1 MQKRNFDS
9 TFCGSVP
16 LHQIN
21 LIQPYGMLLV
31 IRQADYKIVQV
42 SENIS
47 VAVGRQAPE
56 IVDTLLSDYI
66 PASQMKELQRKL
78 DEGLVN
84 KLPFTLTFTGSDGP
98 KDYLAITHL
107 SGEALILEIEEL
119 GQAGEDNSFINIY
132 QQLKYAM
139 AAINAAPSI
148 QVACET
154 AARQLKALSGYDKV
168 MVYQFDKDWNGT
180 VIAEE
185 QEPGMESYLGL
196 TFPASDI
203 PRQARAM
210 YLDNPY
216 RMIPNREYVP
226 VSLYPV
232 INPLTNA
239 FTDLSGC
246 NLRSVPA
253 VHLEYM
259 KNMEIMTSMS
269 CRILKDGQLWGLFS
283 CHHRTAYQLPYEGR
297 ALFELLSDIIA
308 ARIQSLYYKEQ
319 SDEYTKLHDVH
330 TRLIEQVFTGSDLPQ
345 GLLSRETNVLQLL
358 NASGAA
364 IMHNKRLETVGKVP
378 GKNELKDLFLWL
390 QSTSTSGQVFQELHL
405 SGTYEPS
412 IHYAEIASGILV
424 IPVQPNKGEFLVVF
438 RPEVIQQV
446 NWGGNPNEAVRFEKD
461 NIQYHPRNS
470 FSIWQ
475 QTVRNT
481 AISWK
486 QTEIQMAGLL
496 RNFILEFIVRGL
508 D

>member
-21 LIQPYGMLLV
+21 LVQPYGMLLV
-31 IRQADYKIVQV
+31 IRLSDYRIIQV
-42 SENIS
+42 SENITAALGLEP
-47 VAVGRQAPE
+47 VE
-56 IVDTLLSDYI
+56 IVETSLSDYI
-66 PASQMKELQRKL
+66 PARQMKELQQKL
-78 DEGLVN
+78 AEGLVN
-84 KLPFTLTFTGSDGP
+84 KLPLTLTFPGKDGP
-98 KDYLAITHL
+98 QDYLALIHL
-107 SGEALILEIEEL
+107 SGESMLLELESLAE
-119 GQAGEDNSFINIY
+119 AGEENSFINIY

-139 AAINAAPSI
+139 AAINAAPTI
-148 QVACET
+148 KAACEA
-154 AARQLKALSGYDKV
+154 AARQLKLLSGYDKV

-180 VIAEE
+180 VVAEE

-216 RMIPNREYVP
+216 RMIPNREYRP

-259 KNMEIMTSMS
+259 KNMNIMTSMS

-283 CHHRTAYQLPYEGR
+283 CHHRTAYKLPYEGR
-297 ALFELLSDIIA
+297 AVFELLSDIIA
-308 ARIQSLYYKEQ
+308 ARIVSLHYKEDG
-319 SDEYTKLHDVH
+319 DEYTKLNDIH
-330 TRLIEQVFTGSDLPQ
+330 TRLVEQVYNSGDLIQ
-345 GLLSRETNVLQLL
+345 GLLGRDASVLQLL
-358 NASGAA
+358 NATGAVL
-364 IMHNKRLETVGKVP
+364 IYDKRLETIGTVP
-378 GKNELKDLFLWL
+378 GKNDLKDLFLWL
-390 QSTSTSGQVFQELHL
+390 QTSGYDQVVQETHL
-405 SGTYEPS
+405 AGIYDPAVRYADIGSGL
-412 IHYAEIASGILV
+412 LV
-424 IPVQPNKGEFLVVF
+424 IPIQPGKGEYLVAF
-438 RPEVIQQV
+438 RPEVVQEV

-461 NIQYHPRNS
+461 NIQYHPRTS
-470 FSIWQ
+470 FAIWQ

-481 AISWK
+481 ALPWK
-486 QTEIQMAGLL
+486 HTEMAMASHL
-496 RNFILEFIVRGL
+496 RNFILEYIVKGL
-508 D
+508 A

>member
-31 IRQADYKIVQV
+31 IQATDYRIIQV
-42 SENIS
+42 SGNITEALGLEPPD
-47 VAVGRQAPE
+47 V
-56 IVDTLLSDYI
+56 VDTLLSDYV
-66 PASQMKELQRKL
+66 PETQMKELQRKL

-84 KLPFTLTFTGSDGP
+84 KLPFTLTVSGKTTP
-98 KDYLAITHL
+98 KDYLAVIHL
-107 SGEALILEIEEL
+107 SGEALLLEMEAL
-119 GQAGEDNSFINIY
+119 GQPDAENTFINIY

-139 AAINAAPSI
+139 AAINAAPTI
-148 QVACET
+148 RATCEA

-180 VIAEE
+180 VVAEA

-216 RMIPNREYVP
+216 RMIPNRDYVP

-259 KNMEIMTSMS
+259 KNMNIMTSMS

-283 CHHRTAYQLPYEGR
+283 CHHRTAYQLSYEGR
-297 ALFELLSDIIA
+297 ALFELLSDVIA
-308 ARIQSLYYKEQ
+308 ARIVSLYYKEEG
-319 SDEYTKLHDVH
+319 DEYTKLHDVH
-330 TRLIEQVFTGSDLPQ
+330 TRLVEQVYTAGNLTR
-345 GLLSRETNVLQLL
+345 GLLGKETNVLQLL

-364 IMHNKRLETVGKVP
+364 LMHGGQLETIGRVP
-378 GKNELKDLFLWL
+378 DRNALKDLFLWL
-390 QSTSTSGQVFQELHL
+390 QSSESNQVTQEPNLP
-405 SGTYEPS
+405 GVYEPAS
-412 IHYAEIASGILV
+412 RYADLASGMLV
-424 IPVQPNKGEFLVVF
+424 IPVQPNKGDYLVAF
-438 RPEVIQQV
+438 RPEVIQEV

-470 FSIWQ
+470 FSIWR

-481 AISWK
+481 ALAWK
-486 QTEIQMAGLL
+486 QTEMQMASHL
-496 RNFILEFIVRGL
+496 RNFILEYIVKGL
-508 D
+508 E

>member
-1 MQKRNFDS
+1 MEKRNFDA

-31 IRQADYKIVQV
+31 IQLADYKIVQV
-42 SENIS
+42 SENITG
-47 VAVGRQAPE
+47 AVGLPPAAV
-56 IVDTLLSDYI
+56 VDTWLSDYI
-66 PASQMKELQRKL
+66 LPHQMEDLQVKL
-78 DEGLVN
+78 AEGLVN
-84 KLPFTLTFTGSDGP
+84 KLPFTLTFNGTGGA
-98 KDYLAITHL
+98 KDYLAVAHL
-107 SGEALILEIEEL
+107 SGEALLLEIEGLDE
-119 GQAGEDNSFINIY
+119 QGEEHSFIDIY

-148 QVACET
+148 KVACET

-185 QEPGMESYLGL
+185 LEPGMESYLGL

-283 CHHRTAYQLPYEGR
+283 CHHRTAYRLPYEGR
-297 ALFELLSDIIA
+297 AQFELLSDIIA
-308 ARIQSLYYKEQ
+308 ARIQALYYKEQ
-319 SDEYTKLHDVH
+319 GDEYTKLHDIH
-330 TRLIEQVFTGSDLPQ
+330 TRLVEQVFTTGDLFN
-345 GLLSRETNVLQLL
+345 GLLGRETSILQLL

-364 IMHNKRLETVGKVP
+364 VMYNRRLETVGKTP
-378 GKNELKDLFLWL
+378 DKNELKDLFLWL
-390 QSTSTSGQVFQELHL
+390 QSRNAGQIFQELNL
-405 SGTYEPS
+405 SAIYEPA
-412 IHYAEIASGILV
+412 IHFADIASGILV
-424 IPVQPNKGEFLVVF
+424 IPVQPNKGEYLVVF
-438 RPEVIQQV
+438 RPEVIQEV
-446 NWGGNPNEAVRFEKD
+446 NWGGNPNEALRFEKD

-470 FSIWQ
+470 FSLWQ

-481 AISWK
+481 ALPWK

-496 RNFILEFIVRGL
+496 RNFVLEFIIRGL

>member
-1 MQKRNFDS
+1 
-9 TFCGSVP
+9 
-16 LHQIN
+16 
-21 LIQPYGMLLV
+21 MLLV
-31 IRQADYKIVQV
+31 ISLPDFKIVQV
-42 SENIS
+42 SENITT
-47 VAVGRQAPE
+47 AVGLQPVE
-56 IVDTLLSDYI
+56 IVDTLLSDHI
-66 PASQMKELQRKL
+66 PVHQMEALQRKL
-78 DEGLVN
+78 EEGLVN
-84 KLPFTLTFTGSDGP
+84 KLPFTLTFSNTAGI
-98 KDYLAITHL
+98 KDYLAISHL
-107 SGEALILEIEEL
+107 SGDALLLEIEDL
-119 GQAGEDNSFINIY
+119 GEHSEENSFINIY

-139 AAINAAPSI
+139 AAINAAPDI
-148 QVACET
+148 KVVCET
-154 AARQLKALSGYDKV
+154 AARQLRELSGYDKV

-185 QEPGMESYLGL
+185 QVPGMESYLGL

-259 KNMEIMTSMS
+259 KNMDIMTSMS

-283 CHHRTAYQLPYEGR
+283 CHHRTAYRLPYEGR
-297 ALFELLSDIIA
+297 AIFELLSDIIA
-308 ARIQSLYYKEQ
+308 ARIQSLCYKEQ
-319 SDEYTKLHDVH
+319 SNESTKLHDMH
-330 TRLIEQVFTGSDLPQ
+330 TRLVEQVFTGGDLVT
-345 GLLSRETNVLQLL
+345 GLLERETNVLQLL
-358 NASGAA
+358 DASGAA
-364 IMHNKRLETVGKVP
+364 LLYNRRLETVGKVP
-378 GKNELKDLFLWL
+378 EKNALKDLFLWL
-390 QSTSTSGQVFQELHL
+390 QSTVSSQIFQELNL
-405 SGTYEPS
+405 PGAYEPAVR
-412 IHYAEIASGILV
+412 YADTASGILV
-424 IPVQPNKGEFLVVF
+424 IPIQPDRGEFLVAF
-438 RPEVIQQV
+438 RPEVIREV

-475 QTVRNT
+475 QTVRHT
-481 AISWK
+481 ALPWK
-486 QTEIQMAGLL
+486 ESEIQMAGLL
-496 RNFILEFIVRGL
+496 RNFVLEFIIKGR

>member
-21 LIQPYGMLLV
+21 LIQPYGYLLV
-31 IRQADYKIVQV
+31 IRLTDHKIIQV
-42 SENIS
+42 SENIT
-47 VAVGRQAPE
+47 AVLGLQPSE
-56 IVDTLLSDYI
+56 VVDTFLSDHI
-66 PASQMKELQRKL
+66 DPVQMKELQYKL
-78 DEGLVN
+78 EEGLVN
-84 KLPFTLTFTGSDGP
+84 KLPFTLTVTGKASQ
-98 KDYLAITHL
+98 KNYLAVIHL
-107 SGEALILEIEEL
+107 SGESMLLEMEPLE
-119 GQAGEDNSFINIY
+119 QQDEKNSFINIY

-139 AAINAAPSI
+139 AAINAAPTI
-148 QVACET
+148 KAACEA
-154 AARQLKALSGYDKV
+154 AARQLKSLSGYDKV
-168 MVYQFDKDWNGT
+168 MVYQFDQDWNGT

-216 RMIPNREYVP
+216 RMIPNREYTP

-259 KNMEIMTSMS
+259 KNMNIMTSMS

-297 ALFELLSDIIA
+297 AMFELLSDIIA
-308 ARIQSLYYKEQ
+308 ARIVSLYYKEEG
-319 SDEYTKLHDVH
+319 DEYTKLNDIY
-330 TRLIEQVFTGSDLPQ
+330 TRLVEQVYTTGDLIQ
-345 GLLSRETNVLQLL
+345 GLLGRDANVLQLL

-364 IMHNKRLETVGKVP
+364 LMYDRRLETIGRVP
-378 GKNELKDLFLWL
+378 DKNVLRDLFLWL
-390 QSTSTSGQVFQELHL
+390 QSSASSQVYQEQNLP
-405 SGTYEPS
+405 GA
-412 IHYAEIASGILV
+412 YAPAAQYADRASGMLV
-424 IPVQPNKGEFLVVF
+424 IPVQPNKGEYLLVF
-438 RPEVIQQV
+438 RPEVVQEV

-481 AISWK
+481 ALAWK
-486 QTEIQMAGLL
+486 QTEMQMASHL
-496 RNFILEFIVRGL
+496 RNFILEYIVKGL
-508 D
+508 E

>member
-31 IRQADYKIVQV
+31 ITRKDYHIIQV
-42 SENIS
+42 SENIT
-47 VAVGRQAPE
+47 AALGLQPAD
-56 IVDTLLSDYI
+56 IVDTQLSAYVSAD
-66 PASQMKELQRKL
+66 QMAGLQQKL
-78 DEGLVN
+78 EEGLVN
-84 KLPFTLTFTGSDGP
+84 KLPFTLTLTGTEGP
-98 KDYLAITHL
+98 KDYLAIIHL
-107 SGEALILEIEEL
+107 SGETMLLELEAL
-119 GQAGEDNSFINIY
+119 GAPDADNSFINIY
-132 QQLKYAM
+132 QRLKYAM
-139 AAINAAPSI
+139 AAINAAPTI
-148 QVACET
+148 KAACEA
-154 AARQLKALSGYDKV
+154 AARQLKALSGFDKV

-180 VIAEE
+180 VVAEE
-185 QEPGMESYLGL
+185 QEAGMESYLGL

-259 KNMEIMTSMS
+259 KNMDIMTSMS

-283 CHHRTAYQLPYEGR
+283 CHHRTAFYLPYEGR
-297 ALFELLSDIIA
+297 AMFELLSDIIA
-308 ARIQSLYYKEQ
+308 ARIVSLHYKED
-319 SDEYTKLHDVH
+319 SDEYTKLHDIH
-330 TRLIEQVFTGSDLPQ
+330 TRLVEQVYTSGDLMQ
-345 GLLSRETNVLQLL
+345 GLLARDTSILQLL

-364 IMHNKRLETVGKVP
+364 LMHNKRLETVGKVP
-378 GKNELKDLFLWL
+378 DKNALKDMLLWL
-390 QSTSTSGQVFQELHL
+390 QSTSFNQVAQELNL
-405 SGTYEPS
+405 PAIYEPAQQ
-412 IHYAEIASGILV
+412 YADLASGILV
-424 IPVQPNKGEFLVVF
+424 IPVQPNKGDYLVAF
-438 RPEVIQQV
+438 RPEVIQEV

-475 QTVRNT
+475 QTVLNT
-481 AISWK
+481 ALPWK
-486 QTEIQMAGLL
+486 QSEMLMASHL
-496 RNFILEFIVRGL
+496 RNFILEYIVKGL

>member
-1 MQKRNFDS
+1 MK
-9 TFCGSVP
+9 P
-16 LHQIN
+16 
-21 LIQPYGMLLV
+21 P
-31 IRQADYKIVQV
+31 
-42 SENIS
+42 
-47 VAVGRQAPE
+47 AV
-56 IVDTLLSDYI
+56 VDTFLSDYI
-66 PASQMKELQRKL
+66 PATQMEELQRKL
-78 DEGLVN
+78 QEGLVN
-84 KLPFTLTFTGSDGP
+84 KLPFTLTISATNTP
-98 KDYLAITHL
+98 KDYLAVIHL
-107 SGEALILEIEEL
+107 SGDVLLLEIEAL
-119 GQAGEDNSFINIY
+119 GQPGAEKSFINIY
-132 QQLKYAM
+132 QDLKYAM
-139 AAINAAPSI
+139 AAINAAPDI
-148 QVACET
+148 RTACEA

-180 VIAEE
+180 VVAEE

-216 RMIPNREYVP
+216 RMIPNRDYIP

-259 KNMEIMTSMS
+259 KNMNIMTSMS

-308 ARIQSLYYKEQ
+308 ARIVSLYYKEEGN
-319 SDEYTKLHDVH
+319 EYTKLHDVH
-330 TRLIEQVFTGSDLPQ
+330 TRLVEQVYTTGNLMQ
-345 GLLSRETNVLQLL
+345 GLLGKETNVLQLL

-364 IMHNKRLETVGKVP
+364 LMYGRRLETIGKVP
-378 GKNELKDLFLWL
+378 DRNALKDLFLWL
-390 QSTSTSGQVFQELHL
+390 QSSESSQVSQETNLP
-405 SGTYEPS
+405 GVFEPAYQ
-412 IHYAEIASGILV
+412 YADLASGMLV
-424 IPVQPNKGEFLVVF
+424 IPVQPHKGDYLVAF
-438 RPEVIQQV
+438 RPEVIQEV

-481 AISWK
+481 ALAWK
-486 QTEIQMAGLL
+486 QTEMQMASHL
-496 RNFILEFIVRGL
+496 RNFILEYIIKGL
-508 D
+508 E

>member
-31 IRQADYKIVQV
+31 VRLPDYKIVQV
-42 SENIS
+42 SENIAAVLGLQPAEVADTPLQNYVS
-47 VAVGRQAPE
+47 VP
-56 IVDTLLSDYI
+56 
-66 PASQMKELQRKL
+66 QMKELQYKL
-78 DEGLVN
+78 EEGLVN
-84 KLPFTLTFTGSDGP
+84 KLPLTLSFSGSTGM
-98 KDYLAITHL
+98 KDYLTVIHL
-107 SGEALILEIEEL
+107 SGEAMILELEQLKPQDKES
-119 GQAGEDNSFINIY
+119 SFIDIY

-139 AAINAAPSI
+139 AAINAAPTI
-148 QVACET
+148 KAACEA
-154 AARQLKALSGYDKV
+154 AARQLKTLSGYDKV
-168 MVYQFDKDWNGT
+168 MVYQFDNDWNGT

-185 QEPGMESYLGL
+185 LEPGMESYLGL

-210 YLDNPY
+210 YLNNPY
-216 RMIPNREYVP
+216 RMIPNRDYVP

-259 KNMEIMTSMS
+259 KNMNIMTSMS
-269 CRILKDGQLWGLFS
+269 CRILKDGRLWGLFS
-283 CHHRTAYQLPYEGR
+283 CHHRSAYQLPYEGR

-308 ARIQSLYYKEQ
+308 ARIVSLQYKEDG
-319 SDEYTKLHDVH
+319 DEHTKLNNVH
-330 TRLIEQVFTGSDLPQ
+330 SRLIEQVYTSGDLAQ
-345 GLLSRETNVLQLL
+345 GLLGRETNVLQLL
-358 NASGAA
+358 NATGAA
-364 IMHNKRLETVGKVP
+364 LLYKKRLESVGRVP
-378 GKNELKDLFLWL
+378 EKSDLKNLFLWL
-390 QSTSTSGQVFQELHL
+390 QSIDSNQLSQEINLPA
-405 SGTYEPS
+405 SYEPAL
-412 IHYAEIASGILV
+412 HYADRASGILV
-424 IPVQPNKGEFLVVF
+424 VPIQPIKGEYLLAF
-438 RPEVIQQV
+438 RPEVVQEV
-446 NWGGNPNEAVRFEKD
+446 NWGGNPNEAIRFEKD

-481 AISWK
+481 ALPWK
-486 QTEIQMAGLL
+486 ENEMLMASHL
-496 RNFILEFIVRGL
+496 RNFILEFIVKGME
-508 D
+508 

>member
-1 MQKRNFDS
+1 MQNRNFDS

-21 LIQPYGMLLV
+21 LIQPYGFLLV
-31 IRQADYKIVQV
+31 IRKTDYRIVQV
-42 SENIS
+42 SENIIAALGLQPAE
-47 VAVGRQAPE
+47 V
-56 IVDTLLSDYI
+56 VDTFLSDYI
-66 PASQMKELQRKL
+66 PAAQMEELRQKL
-78 DEGLVN
+78 EEGLVN
-84 KLPFTLTFTGSDGP
+84 KLPLTLTVSANATP
-98 KDYLAITHL
+98 KDYLAVIHL
-107 SGEALILEIEEL
+107 SGESMLLEIEPL
-119 GQAGEDNSFINIY
+119 GERKEENSFINIY

-139 AAINAAPSI
+139 AAINAAPTI
-148 QVACET
+148 KAACEV

-180 VIAEE
+180 VVAEE

-216 RMIPNREYVP
+216 RMIPNRDYVP

-259 KNMEIMTSMS
+259 KNMNIMTSMS
-269 CRILKDGQLWGLFS
+269 CRIMKDGQLWGLFS
-283 CHHRTAYQLPYEGR
+283 CHHRTPYQLPYEGR

-308 ARIQSLYYKEQ
+308 ARIVSLYYKEDG
-319 SDEYTKLHDVH
+319 DEYTNRHEVH
-330 TRLIEQVFTGSDLPQ
+330 TRLVEQVYTAGDLIQ
-345 GLLSRETNVLQLL
+345 GLLGREANVLQLL

-364 IMHNKRLETVGKVP
+364 LMYNRRLETIGKTP
-378 GKNELKDLFLWL
+378 DRNALKDLLLWL
-390 QSTSTSGQVFQELHL
+390 QSSASNQVSQELHL
-405 SGTYEPS
+405 PGVYEPA
-412 IHYAEIASGILV
+412 IQYADLASGILV
-424 IPVQPNKGEFLVVF
+424 IPVQPNKGEYLIAF
-438 RPEVIQQV
+438 RPEVIREV

-475 QTVRNT
+475 QTVRHT
-481 AISWK
+481 ALPWK
-486 QTEIQMAGLL
+486 QTEMQMASHL
-496 RNFILEFIVRGL
+496 RNFILEYIVKGL
-508 D
+508 A

>member
-1 MQKRNFDS
+1 MQQKNFDA

-31 IRQADYKIVQV
+31 IRLADYKIVQV
-42 SENIS
+42 SENIAA
-47 VAVGRQAPE
+47 AVGQQAPE
-56 IVDTLLSDYI
+56 VVDTFLSDHI

-78 DEGLVN
+78 DEGLGN
-84 KLPFTLTFTGSDGP
+84 KLPFTLTFTGADGP
-98 KDYLAITHL
+98 KDYLSVTHL
-107 SGEALILEIEEL
+107 SGEALILEIEAL
-119 GQAGEDNSFINIY
+119 SQPGEENSFIDIY

-148 QVACET
+148 KAACET

-185 QEPGMESYLGL
+185 LESGMESYLGL

-216 RMIPNREYVP
+216 RMIPNREYAP

-259 KNMEIMTSMS
+259 KNMQIMTSMS

-308 ARIQSLYYKEQ
+308 ARIQSLSYKEE

-330 TRLIEQVFTGSDLPQ
+330 TRLVEQVFTGHDLAQ
-345 GLLSRETNVLQLL
+345 GLLGRETNVLQLL

-364 IMHNKRLETVGKVP
+364 MVYKKRLETIGKVP
-378 GKNELKDLFLWL
+378 DKNELKDLFLWL
-390 QSTSTSGQVFQELHL
+390 QSTASGQVFQELNL
-405 SGTYEPS
+405 PGTYEPA

-424 IPVQPNKGEFLVVF
+424 IPVQPNKGEYLVAF
-438 RPEVIQQV
+438 RPEVIQEV
-446 NWGGNPNEAVRFEKD
+446 NWGGNPNEAIRFEKD

-470 FSIWQ
+470 FTIWQ

-481 AISWK
+481 ALSWK
-486 QTEIQMAGLL
+486 QTEMQMAGLL
-496 RNFILEFIVRGL
+496 RNFILEFIVRSL

>member
-31 IRQADYKIVQV
+31 VRQADYRIVQV
-42 SENIS
+42 SENITAAIGKQP
-47 VAVGRQAPE
+47 VD
-56 IVDTLLSDYI
+56 IVETMLSDYI
-66 PASQMKELQRKL
+66 PETQMKELHRKL
-78 DEGLVN
+78 EEGLVN
-84 KLPFTLTFTGSDGP
+84 KLPFTLSFTGDQGT
-98 KDYLAITHL
+98 KDYLAIAHL
-107 SGEALILEIEEL
+107 SAEAMILEIEEL
-119 GQAGEDNSFINIY
+119 GDAGEDHSFIDIY

-139 AAINAAPSI
+139 AAINATRSI
-148 QVACET
+148 KAACET
-154 AARQLKALSGYDKV
+154 AAKQLKELSGFDKV
-168 MVYQFDKDWNGT
+168 MVYKFDQDWNGT
-180 VIAEE
+180 VLAEE
-185 QEPGMESYLGL
+185 QEEGMESYLGL

-259 KNMEIMTSMS
+259 KNMAIMTSMS

-283 CHHRTAYQLPYEGR
+283 CHHRTAYRLPYEGR

-308 ARIQSLYYKEQ
+308 AHIQSLSYKEQ
-319 SDEYTKLHDVH
+319 SDEYTKLHDIH
-330 TRLIEQVFTGSDLPQ
+330 TRLIEQVFTTGELGN
-345 GLLSRETNVLQLL
+345 GLLEKEASVLQLL

-364 IMHNKRLETVGKVP
+364 LLFNRRLDTIGKVP

-390 QSTSTSGQVFQELHL
+390 QSTASSQVFQELHL
-405 SGTYEPS
+405 AGSYEPA
-412 IHYAEIASGILV
+412 IHYADIASGILV
-424 IPVQPNKGEFLVVF
+424 IPVQPSKGEFLVVF
-438 RPEVIQQV
+438 RPEVVQEV
-446 NWGGNPNEAVRFEKD
+446 NWGGNPNEAIRFEKD

-481 AISWK
+481 ALPWK
-486 QTEIQMAGLL
+486 DTEIQMAGLL
-496 RNFILEFIVRGL
+496 RNFLLEFLIKGL